1 MLFALPCAR
10 GLKAAWCG
18 SIGGIRLWQKVLRDK
33 FNVKNCMPY
42 DGAIGVPS
50 DAGRRKGI
58 FVRSR
63 GPAHCSTGNSCT
75 APPVC
80 AVLSF

>member
-1 MLFALPCAR
+1 MV
-10 GLKAAWCG
+10 W
-18 SIGGIRLWQKVLRDK
+18 IDTGIRLCQKVLRDK

-42 DGAIGVPS
+42 DGATGVPS